1 MAKLHGP
8 RARGINLA
16 ISVLSVAAIS
26 TSAIVSAETVATVN
40 GIDIDSKL
48 ATIYLESRIRKPES
62 EATAEQKDAIL
73 RELMD
78 LYLLS
83 TQPEAAELANDQV
96 VKAQIELQ
104 TRSAIAKAVV
114 SNYLA
119 KNAATEEEIAAA
131 YDIRM
136 DSTENL
142 QFKVRHIQVETQ
154 SAAVDLVAQLG
165 KGGDFAEL
173 AKTHSVGSSGPIGG
187 ELDWLSPEQMLK
199 PFSDAVAALSD
210 GDFTKEPVQTEFGW
224 HVILRMETRRTDPL
238 PLESVR
244 DEIKES
250 IEQTKFLD
258 YMEKLRTESAN

>member
-8 RARGINLA
+8 KTRGTNLA
-16 ISVLSVAAIS
+16 ISLLSVAAIS
-26 TSAIVSAETVATVN
+26 ASAIASAETVATVN
-40 GIDIDSKL
+40 GIDIDSTL

-83 TQPEAAELANDQV
+83 TQPEAAELANDQA

-114 SNYLA
+114 GNYMA
-119 KNAATEEEIAAA
+119 RNAATEEEITAA
-131 YDIRM
+131 YDIRIEL
-136 DSTENL
+136 TENL
-142 QFKVRHIQVETQ
+142 QFKVRHILVEAQAT
-154 SAAVDLVAQLG
+154 AVDLVAQLG

-173 AKTHSVGSSGPIGG
+173 AKTHSIGSSGPLGG
-187 ELDWLSPEQMLK
+187 ELNWFSSEQMVK

-224 HVILRMETRRTDPL
+224 HVILRMETRRTDPA

-250 IEQTKFLD
+250 IEQTKFLE